1 MVAVRNQPID
11 ILDLP
16 AIRRDF
22 PVLEQ
27 QVRPGVPLIY
37 LDNAATSQKP
47 LAVIDAISRF
57 YQRDNANVHR
67 GIHALSERA
76 TVAYEGA
83 RQKVADFVG
92 ATSTREIIFVRNATE
107 AINLVA
113 QSWGRSQLGPGDEV
127 ILTELEHHSNLVPW
141 QLLAQE
147 KGLTLRFVPLIGDA
161 RLDLSAYDELLNA
174 RTRLVAFSGMSNVL
188 GTITPAKEIVDKAHA
203 AGALTLIDG
212 AQLVSHA
219 PVDVVDLGVDFLA
232 FSGHK
237 MCGPTG
243 IGVLYGRRELLE
255 EMPPFMGGGDMIR
268 RVTLRGSEWN
278 ELPWKFEAG
287 TPSIAQA
294 VGLGAAVDYL
304 SGVGMEKI
312 LRYEHAIA
320 GYALEA
326 LSELNGVRVIGPPAG
341 ERGATVSFDVDG
353 MHPHDIAELLN
364 RDGVAV
370 RAGHHCAMPLHDKLG
385 LSATTRASFYLYNT
399 FAEVDVFVAALR
411 EAQRFFGL
419 D

>member
-1 MVAVRNQPID
+1 MRNQPAD
-11 ILDLP
+11 LLDVT
-16 AIRRDF
+16 AIRADF

-27 QVRPGVPLIY
+27 EVSPGSPLVY
-37 LDNAATSQKP
+37 LDNAATAQKP
-47 LAVIDAISRF
+47 LAVIEAVSQYYRH
-57 YQRDNANVHR
+57 DNANVHR

-76 TVAYEGA
+76 TGDYEGA
-83 RQKVADFVG
+83 RKKVAEFIG
-92 ATSTREIIFVRNATE
+92 AGSSREIIFVRNTTE

-113 QSWGRSQLGPGDEV
+113 QSWGRSTLGPGDEI

-147 KGLTLRFVPLIGDA
+147 KGVTLRHVPLEGDA
-161 RLDLSAYDELLNA
+161 RLDMAGYDRLLNE

-203 AGALTLIDG
+203 AGALVLIDG
-212 AQLVSHA
+212 AQLVPHS
-219 PVDVVDLGVDFLA
+219 PVDVVELDADFLA

-243 IGVLYGRRELLE
+243 IGVLYGKQKLLE
-255 EMPPFMGGGDMIR
+255 TMPPFMGGGDMIR
-268 RVTLRGSEWN
+268 RVTLQGSEWN

-304 SGVGMEKI
+304 RDVGMGRI

-326 LSELNGVRVIGPPAG
+326 LSELSGVRVLGPPAG
-341 ERGATVSFDVDG
+341 ERGATLSFVVEG

-364 RDGVAV
+364 RDGIAV
-370 RAGHHCAMPLHDKLG
+370 RAGHHCAMPLHEILG
-385 LSATTRASFYLYNT
+385 LPATTRASFYLYNT
-399 FAEVDVFVAALR
+399 FAEVDKLVAALHKAR
-411 EAQRFFGL
+411 QLFGL
-419 D
+419 G

>member
-1 MVAVRNQPID
+1 MPNQPAD
-11 ILDLP
+11 LLDVP
-16 AIRRDF
+16 AIRADF

-27 QVRPGVPLIY
+27 EVRPGSPLVY
-37 LDNAATSQKP
+37 LDNAATAQKP
-47 LAVIDAISRF
+47 LAVIEAVSQYYRH
-57 YQRDNANVHR
+57 DNANVHR

-76 TVAYEGA
+76 TEDYEGS
-83 RQKVADFVG
+83 RRKVAEFIG
-92 ATSTREIIFVRNATE
+92 AGSNREIIFVRNTTE

-113 QSWGRSQLGPGDEV
+113 QSWGRSALGPGDEI

-147 KGLTLRFVPLIGDA
+147 KGVTLRYVPLEGDA
-161 RLDLSAYDELLNA
+161 RLDMAGYDRLLNE

-203 AGALTLIDG
+203 AGALALIDG
-212 AQLVSHA
+212 AQLVPHA
-219 PVDVVDLGVDFLA
+219 PVDVVDLDADFLA

-243 IGVLYGRRELLE
+243 IGVLYGKQELLE
-255 EMPPFMGGGDMIR
+255 AMPPFMGGGDMIK
-268 RVTLRGSEWN
+268 RVTLERSEWN

-287 TPSIAQA
+287 TPGIAQA

-304 SGVGMEKI
+304 RGVGMGRI

-326 LSELNGVRVIGPPAG
+326 LSELNGVRVLGPPAG
-341 ERGATVSFDVDG
+341 ERGATVSFVVEG

-364 RDGVAV
+364 RDGIAV
-370 RAGHHCAMPLHDKLG
+370 RAGHHCAMPLHEILG
-385 LSATTRASFYLYNT
+385 LPATTRASFYLYNT
-399 FAEVDVFVAALR
+399 FAEVDKLVAALHKAR
-411 EAQRFFGL
+411 QLFGL
-419 D
+419 G